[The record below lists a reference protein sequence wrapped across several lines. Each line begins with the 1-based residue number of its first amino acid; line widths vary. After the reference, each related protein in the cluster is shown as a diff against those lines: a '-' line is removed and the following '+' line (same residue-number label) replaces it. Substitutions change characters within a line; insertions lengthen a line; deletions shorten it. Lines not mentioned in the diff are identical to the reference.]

1 MSSVRNRLNK
11 TLATEMAEELNSENP
26 EGEQKQK

>member
-1 MSSVRNRLNK
+1 LEGPTGETFRA
-11 TLATEMAEELNSENP
+11 LATEMAEELNSENP